1 MATENGTNEGSI
13 CPLLAAALLS
23 RGESQG
29 TATVGG
35 AAQCVR
41 QACAWWCDTRP
52 TRACALAKL
61 AHEVDRMA

>member
-1 MATENGTNEGSI
+1 MASKSETGQEPM